1 MVRMIILKFIK
12 YGAVILGTSLLLSA
26 CSSNGSSEANKEKVE
41 FANVMSKGKQVTF
54 RVDANEEETYAPN
67 KDNPIDAYIFS
78 DNGKVTVYNA
88 TDDTKLKDMKDK
100 SYDDILEL
108 AKKQDKKRF
117 ENNKSDNEKDIENVL
132 DTDKSNYEDSIRT
145 RGKKSE
151 ITKDYKKMME
161 TTQKKYEKYKNLKYE
176 EPKQR
181 DLKIG
186 VVEDGSGNDTKEERF
201 YTTPDGFDGQ
211 EDEFIHDPEKLNKDY
226 KYVMRSSGEI
236 VEIYDDKYAYLDT
249 DQEGEDRSYLVTK
262 VGDKAKESALDKPD
276 NKNVKVEEKDDE

>member
-1 MVRMIILKFIK
+1 MKFIK

-236 VEIYDDKYAYLDT
+236 VEIYDDKYVYLDT

-276 NKNVKVEEKDDE
+276 NKNVKVEEDDDE

>member
-1 MVRMIILKFIK
+1 MKFIK

-151 ITKDYKKMME
+151 ITKGYKKMME

-276 NKNVKVEEKDDE
+276 NKNVKVEEDDDE

>member
-211 EDEFIHDPEKLNKDY
+211 EDEFIHNPEKLNKDY

-276 NKNVKVEEKDDE
+276 NKNVKVEEDDDE

>member
-1 MVRMIILKFIK
+1 MIILKFIK

-236 VEIYDDKYAYLDT
+236 VEIYDDKYVYLDT

-276 NKNVKVEEKDDE
+276 NKNVKVEEDDDE

>member
-1 MVRMIILKFIK
+1 M
-12 YGAVILGTSLLLSA
+12 GTSLLLSA

-276 NKNVKVEEKDDE
+276 NKNVKVEEDDDE

>member
-1 MVRMIILKFIK
+1 MKFIK

-276 NKNVKVEEKDDE
+276 NKNVKVEEDDDE

>member
-236 VEIYDDKYAYLDT
+236 VEIYDDKYVYLDT

-276 NKNVKVEEKDDE
+276 NKNVKVEEDDDE